1 MAWLFLALLALNT
14 WRINMDDV
22 EQLKLLLKKYL
33 VVETTTE
40 IGWDECTTIVTTV
53 FFDEEEI
60 CKSKVEI
67 KEGK

>member
-1 MAWLFLALLALNT
+1 
-14 WRINMDDV
+14 MDDV